1 VPGYNAIEYDKN
13 NKKKNNITAL
23 KRMKRMIKK
32 NKRTDLKMYSW
43 SIQCKLKGKL
53 F

>member
-13 NKKKNNITAL
+13 NKNKKQYNNKVLIVFLETV
-23 KRMKRMIKK
+23 
-32 NKRTDLKMYSW
+32 S
-43 SIQCKLKGKL
+43 